1 MARRRWIA
9 DQFEGDRAVLTGE
22 HAAHLVRVLRARVG
36 QEFEISAGGRVR
48 LGQVLSVAPG
58 RVEFHLGEDVPQPRA
73 QQVTIF
79 LSIFKFDRMEWAIE
93 KATELGVDAIYPL
106 AARRS
111 DPRLVAAASKRVE
124 RWRRLALQA
133 SQQARRIAPPLIE
146 SPQTLQQALGQP
158 FDLALVLAE
167 TERVTSLRRA
177 LRPATPASHVAL
189 ALGPEGGWTSDELAE
204 FTRAGW
210 QPVSLGPGIL
220 RAETA
225 AIAALAVV
233 MAEVHDLSSG

>member
-1 MARRRWIA
+1 
-9 DQFEGDRAVLTGE
+9 
-22 HAAHLVRVLRARVG
+22 
-36 QEFEISAGGRVR
+36 
-48 LGQVLSVAPG
+48 VLSVAPG
-58 RVEFHLGEDVPQPRA
+58 RIEFQLGDDVPQPQA

-93 KATELGVDAIYPL
+93 KATELGVTDIYPL
-106 AARRS
+106 AAARS
-111 DPRLVAAASKRVE
+111 DPRLIAAAGKRVE

-133 SQQARRIAPPLIE
+133 SQQARRAAPPLIE
-146 SPQTLQQALGQP
+146 PPQTLHQALGQT
-158 FDLALVLAE
+158 FDLSLVLAE
-167 TERVTSLRRA
+167 TERVTSLRQA
-177 LRPATPASHVAL
+177 LRPATPASHIAL

-233 MAEVHDLSSG
+233 MAEVHDLSSR